1 MGKDIKKR
9 FTVSLDIDTKDVEKQ
24 VKATVGNLKTILA
37 DLGKA
42 SDKMGYFKELVDY
55 IGQIDT
61 ALTTLK
67 TKNKDAFN
75 HMFDGLDENLHNQL
89 EGLFGTSGTALSQLD
104 VLREKLEALTPKS
117 GIKELRNFAKEIN
130 TLFDN
135 IGTDSPFEDIDK
147 QFAGKANASHIQL
160 LTDALD
166 NFATV
171 WDGVNQK
178 ISSGFGTGGA
188 GSGNSSVTVGTS
200 KEMQE
205 EIDKLKKQKQEIQ
218 ELLDII
224 DNPDNTDAKLS
235 TKNNEQLKQLKDIK
249 DAYLAAKEAKEQLEK
264 SNMTNTQEYSKVV
277 AQYVKVAAM
286 VKSAFQSE
294 DLTDKSI
301 DFVST
306 KDNLDILDESESF
319 IKSFQTKMQSQSE
332 QIRQLYSDL
341 IVDIDAKLQK
351 IQTPDQT
358 SASNEYDDLKKK
370 VQEYYELRLKL
381 KNVEADS
388 SEYNRISD
396 RQRAIQDEI
405 YSIKE
410 LSEEQEDAYY
420 DLFDSIDSEDNLQLN
435 EAVTQ
440 FCNILKIDIPN
451 SAEQASSAAAS
462 AFAKITKDAE
472 QASEAAQNVMYH
484 LGNLLNG
491 KGTPHDTFGD
501 MAENLTTKA
510 LGTRYE
516 QYGFGVLGG
525 GLFGVVDPST
535 IDHEPGRSSFIQS
548 IDISKYNM
556 YMADTE
562 ERATALMDFLSKLQ
576 KFSMKSAEPNYTGF
590 DSYLQNTDV
599 DSLYDQFKVV
609 FEQSDL
615 TKEKFQTF
623 IDEMVSL
630 LKQAGLAFDTDTGVL
645 DFTNMSE
652 EIANSENISTRFMKM
667 LGFEGINTG
676 TTSFGGLGQGSVLFD
691 FEKVDIVGYFDSV
704 KAAVQ
709 DYEKIVQQANDGTAW
724 TGTTEQLQQYASNI
738 DSIIDKIAQY
748 KNSGVLKDTSELD
761 ETLSKLSQIKEN
773 INDILSGK
781 DVSGNSPF
789 ETITTGSGSIDN
801 VDDSINKAKVKL
813 ESFLELSKEIQS
825 QSLYGDADNNV
836 EIGKYTE
843 RLEVA
848 KKELDTLGEQGL
860 VTAEQLEQVQ
870 VAFDKSMEHLKGETS
885 HYDSFYEGGGGYTE
899 DYWYEYQ
906 DAEAKNK
913 QLQEQLSTQVNTQL
927 QGTTALL
934 EKQKLT
940 YEDILSL
947 VKTYND
953 EATMKTLADAG
964 NWDVYDKMVDIR
976 TDIAKK
982 LVPTEMLGIGSDA
995 PDKWLS
1001 MVGMS
1006 AEEAAQK
1013 LYELY
1018 ERYYAVDDLIDTTDL
1033 EVTNESEYKAE
1044 TQAIEQNSEALER
1057 NNKLKVQ
1064 ENDVDDSNKTS
1075 VDKIVDSNTS
1085 AEMTQLEALQQK
1097 LIAVKTAVDEKT
1109 QAFEDEYVTVDAAV
1123 EAEIASL
1130 ERLKTLLE
1138 EIQGILQVVLSAD
1151 GINFGNID
1159 ILNDK
1164 TDTNTVSS
1172 VIQGIQSTLESIY
1185 GVLQGFT
1192 GIESDGKNSIKQK
1205 EPATNNGITSSKET
1219 KNLASKL
1226 SDFATESTLTAIK
1239 GAVEQI
1245 AKIKQDSDANQN
1257 EDIKQTIGTMVNALT
1272 SNIQALK
1279 DVMDGIVQH
1288 QKAQRTDTSK
1298 AMSRIADPK
1307 QHQYISDLAR
1317 GSVSNLGSEVEIKS
1331 LQALADGIVKVE
1343 GAFKNVNDEWEGFTV
1358 KINEHNSAV
1367 DLAINKQSAFAKA
1380 LNNSKNVIDTD
1391 DGAHIYNKEE
1401 VEARAQKHLEEYAAQ
1416 GKNATVQ
1423 FKDDGKYT
1431 ITILEEIDGLSK
1443 RIFQTFDENDDKIER
1458 TTVTMS
1464 NNQKT
1469 KLDNLQKKLIETGL
1483 SDGLISDTDGV
1494 YKDYQD
1500 AADALSN
1507 MINTY
1512 SQLDNISDVEIAN
1525 WKQQIAL
1532 VQQLGGQVE
1541 DLIKQRKLANDQKIF
1556 ESDRGKKLNKFDLDK
1571 ATLQKNIAIPDS
1583 FNQRMDDART
1593 AIANAADND
1602 SLKIAINNWEALQN
1616 EIKKTATEQDLYIKK
1631 SKETKN
1637 TNTKPDQ
1644 FTKNLTKQQTTFA
1657 QYKKDVQD
1665 SAGVTDELKTQLE
1678 QLETELSAIS
1688 DADGLSN
1695 WVQSFK
1701 NLKTEIANAQK
1712 GFKNSQTEIL
1722 TEIAGKANSK
1732 FKELDF
1738 KANDNNL
1745 SQEQQ
1750 DIVDKR
1756 KELLQ
1761 QISEYNTKVRS
1772 GQEAEIDGIQ
1782 ATRDELYKLIDAYK
1796 QAHNI
1801 ENASGNSNKAAYGT
1815 KQLNTFTGKYNSLI
1829 NRASSAGLNTDV
1841 DAVKK
1846 LTTAYENLKNIQS
1859 TFKVGENVDSGDG
1872 KKKADEFQRAR
1883 DACIQYYDELIK
1895 VVQAEEEWN
1904 NNGIKEDAVAENFID
1919 NDNGRMKALTDY
1931 VHAQY
1936 GARVEIEKF
1945 TDACNT
1951 AWFTVDNG
1959 NGTVTKMSASF
1970 NGAKTSIKSFA
1981 GDVEKTQTKVQ
1992 KLWSVLQGKVSELW
2006 IYTISRIGVD
2016 DLIQQVKQGVNYV
2029 KEIDSALTELKKVT
2043 DETDA
2048 TYNQFLQTMSKT
2060 ADTVG
2065 STVKDLTSSAA
2076 DWARL
2081 NI

>member
-9 FTVSLDIDTKDVEKQ
+9 FTVSLDIETKDVEKQ

-67 TKNKDAFN
+67 TKNKDAFD
-75 HMFDGLDENLHNQL
+75 HMFDGLDENLRKQL
-89 EGLFGTSGTALSQLD
+89 EGLFGTSGTVLSQLD

-117 GIKELRNFAKEIN
+117 GIKELRSFAKEIN

-147 QFAGKANASHIQL
+147 QFAGRANASHIQL

-171 WDGVNQK
+171 WDGVSQK
-178 ISSGFGTGGA
+178 ISGGFGAGGA
-188 GSGNSSVTVGTS
+188 GSGNSSVISGLS
-200 KEMQE
+200 QEMQE

-306 KDNLDILDESESF
+306 KDNLDVLDESEAF
-319 IKSFQTKMQSQSE
+319 IKNFQTKMQGQAE
-332 QIRQLYSDL
+332 QIRKVYSNL
-341 IVDIDAKLQK
+341 ITDIDTRLQK

-358 SASNEYDDLKKK
+358 SASDEYDDLKKK

-388 SEYNRISD
+388 SEYDRISD

-535 IDHEPGRSSFIQS
+535 IDHEPGKSSFIQS

-562 ERATALMDFLSKLQ
+562 ERAAALMDFLSKLQ

-615 TKEKFQTF
+615 TKEKFRTF

-630 LKQAGLAFDTDTGVL
+630 LKQAGLAFDADTGDF
-645 DFTNMSE
+645 DFTNISE
-652 EIANSENISTRFMKM
+652 QMANSENISTRFMKM
-667 LGFEGINTG
+667 LGFEGVNTG

-709 DYEKIVQQANDGTAW
+709 DYEKIIQQANDGTEW
-724 TGTTEQLQQYASNI
+724 VGTTEQLQQYASNI
-738 DSIIDKIAQY
+738 DSIIDKIVQY

-761 ETLSKLSQIKEN
+761 ETLSKLTQIKEN

-789 ETITTGSGSIDN
+789 ETITTGSGSIAN
-801 VDDSINKAKVKL
+801 VDDSINKAKAKI

-825 QSLYGDADNNV
+825 QSLYGDDAGGNV

-848 KKELDTLGEQGL
+848 KKELDALGEQGL
-860 VTAEQLEQVQ
+860 VTADQLEQVQ
-870 VAFDKSMEHLKGETS
+870 AAFDKSMEHLKGETS
-885 HYDSFYEGGGGYTE
+885 HYDSFYGGGGGYTD
-899 DYWYEYQ
+899 DYWDEYQ
-906 DAEAKNK
+906 DAQIKNA
-913 QLQEQLSTQVNTQL
+913 QLQEENNNLREQLANQTTQ
-927 QGTTALL
+927 
-934 EKQKLT
+934 
-940 YEDILSL
+940 
-947 VKTYND
+947 
-953 EATMKTLADAG
+953 
-964 NWDVYDKMVDIR
+964 
-976 TDIAKK
+976 
-982 LVPTEMLGIGSDA
+982 
-995 PDKWLS
+995 
-1001 MVGMS
+1001 
-1006 AEEAAQK
+1006 AA
-1013 LYELY
+1013 
-1018 ERYYAVDDLIDTTDL
+1018 A
-1033 EVTNESEYKAE
+1033 SEYKTE
-1044 TQAIEQNSEALER
+1044 TNAIEQQNEALEK
-1057 NNKLKVQ
+1057 NNKLKAQ
-1064 ENDVDDSNKTS
+1064 ENAIDDSNKIS
-1075 VDKIVDSNTS
+1075 VDKIVDKNIS
-1085 AEMTQLEALQQK
+1085 AEAAQLEALQQR

-1109 QAFEDEYVTVDAAV
+1109 QAFEEEYVTVDAAV

-1138 EIQGILQVVLSAD
+1138 EIQGILQVVLSTD
-1151 GINFGNID
+1151 GINFGDID
-1159 ILNDK
+1159 ISNDK
-1164 TDTNTVSS
+1164 VSANTVSS
-1172 VIQGIQSTLESIY
+1172 VLQNIEHILNSIL

-1205 EPATNNGITSSKET
+1205 EPVVNNGTTSPKET
-1219 KNLASKL
+1219 ENLASKL
-1226 SDFATESTLTAIK
+1226 SDFATEGTLTAIK

-1257 EDIKQTIGTMVNALT
+1257 EDIKQTIGAMVNALT

-1279 DVMDGIVQH
+1279 DVMDGVVQH
-1288 QKAQRTDTSK
+1288 QKSQKADTSK

-1331 LQALADGIVKVE
+1331 LQALADGLVKVE
-1343 GAFKNVNDEWEGFTV
+1343 GAFKNANDEWEGFTV

-1380 LNNSKNVIDTD
+1380 LNNSKNAIGTD
-1391 DGAHIYNKEE
+1391 DGEHVYNKEE

-1500 AADALSN
+1500 AADVLSN
-1507 MINTY
+1507 MTNTY

-1541 DLIKQRKLANDQKIF
+1541 DLIKQRKSANDQKVF

-1583 FNQRMDDART
+1583 FSQRMNDART
-1593 AIANAADND
+1593 AIANATDSD

-1631 SKETKN
+1631 TKETKN

-1644 FTKNLTKQQTTFA
+1644 FTKNLTKQQTAFA

-1665 SAGVTDELKTQLE
+1665 SAGVTDELKTRLE

-1688 DADGLSN
+1688 DEDGLSN
-1695 WVQSFK
+1695 WLQSFK
-1701 NLKTEIANAQK
+1701 NLKTEITNAQK
-1712 GFKNSQTEIL
+1712 GFKNSQTE
-1722 TEIAGKANSK
+1722 TSAEIAGKANSK

-1738 KANDNNL
+1738 KASDNNL
-1745 SQEQQ
+1745 NQEQQ

-2060 ADTVG
+2060 AGTVG